1 MANSKQRS
9 KGFDIIWAP
18 WRYKYIIK
26 PSKGCF
32 ICKANPKTKSF
43 VFQTRFSKVLLNMF
57 PYNNG
62 HLLLAPKRHI
72 KELKKLTLQEVQD
85 IFYTLNLSIELL
97 KETLNPEGFNIG
109 LNLGKSA
116 GAGLE
121 SHLHF
126 HIVPRWKGDANFLP
140 IISNTK
146 VISQSL
152 ESVKK
157 LLKDAYKKRM
167 GRI

>member
-1 MANSKQRS
+1 
-9 KGFDIIWAP
+9 
-18 WRYKYIIK
+18 
-26 PSKGCF
+26 
-32 ICKANPKTKSF
+32 
-43 VFQTRFSKVLLNMF
+43 
-57 PYNNG
+57 
-62 HLLLAPKRHI
+62 
-72 KELKKLTLQEVQD
+72 
-85 IFYTLNLSIELL
+85 LNLSIELL